1 MKDIARFLVGL
12 LMPLILIAGG
22 AGLIGIG
29 MTYEIVILV
38 WVGLAL
44 IAAGLLW
51 GMILYFVA
59 DSGGW

>member
-51 GMILYFVA
+51 GMILYFWA